1 MPYFQCMSPI
11 RSSEKSMFKFQSMFK
26 FWSIAT
32 FCRLRSLSYK
42 KAIVTFWKKHKNT
55 YDWGILNAGAPQQKL
70 SVPHETFQPKPFNSF
85 EDGKKPH
92 VLKASTKFQ
101 IHLKRA
107 PRAWVKKACDFKSRT
122 IPSRPLLGY
131 HGLGIRPTEISQFS
145 TNCLGQAFFTSVW
158 SLGED
163 QNSESLSFYFLEFWD
178 FTLSFEFFLEF

>member
-1 MPYFQCMSPI
+1 MLPYFQCMSPI

-32 FCRLRSLSYK
+32 FSILRSLSYQK
-42 KAIVTFWKKHKNT
+42 NRDFLKKHKNWD
-55 YDWGILNAGAPQQKL
+55 DWGILNAGAPQQKL

-131 HGLGIRPTEISQFS
+131 HGLDISHKANRNVPFFQNFCNKNGIFS
-145 TNCLGQAFFTSVW
+145 DTPGHLA
-158 SLGED
+158 
-163 QNSESLSFYFLEFWD
+163 
-178 FTLSFEFFLEF
+178 

>member
-1 MPYFQCMSPI
+1 MWSWENPCLNFNRCLNFGQLQRLADSDHWVT
-11 RSSEKSMFKFQSMFK
+11 KKQSWLFE
-26 FWSIAT
+26 
-32 FCRLRSLSYK
+32 
-42 KAIVTFWKKHKNT
+42 KKHKNWD
-55 YDWGILNAGAPQQKL
+55 DWGILNAGATQQKL

-131 HGLGIRPTEISQFS
+131 HGLDISHKANRNVPFFQNFCNKNGIFS
-145 TNCLGQAFFTSVW
+145 DTPGHLA
-158 SLGED
+158 
-163 QNSESLSFYFLEFWD
+163 
-178 FTLSFEFFLEF
+178 